1 MSNVILLLP
10 GSKLVSAQ
18 MNMEHAGNDAIKV
31 TSNNKVNNS
40 RSEGD
45 KRQELN
51 LDIVSASPGGPPSTI
66 ASTTSNLT
74 PSPFFRS
81 F

>member
-1 MSNVILLLP
+1 
-10 GSKLVSAQ
+10 

-31 TSNNKVNNS
+31 TSNNKANNP

-51 LDIVSASPGGPPSTI
+51 LDIVSASPGWTTIYNSTNNI
-66 ASTTSNLT
+66 
-74 PSPFFRS
+74 
-81 F
+81 

>member
-31 TSNNKVNNS
+31 TSTNKANNP

-66 ASTTSNLT
+66 ASTKSNLT